1 MAVVLGLVIALGIG
15 LTGVGAGTLTAP
27 LLILAL
33 GVPPAEAVGT
43 ALVYGALVK
52 LLAGGVY
59 LARGQ
64 VDAGV
69 LARMLLGGVPGVVL
83 GSLFLDGLKAQGGV
97 VLAVIGATVAFSALL
112 GLRHALGR
120 GRPQG
125 ALRPFWVPVGAF
137 GIGLEMGFASAGA
150 GALGTLLLLGA
161 TRLAPARVVGTDL
174 AFGLAAAA
182 VGGGLHLGMGHVNLP
197 LLAAL
202 ALGGSVGAVVGALF
216 AARLPA
222 RPFRLGLLAW
232 LVLVGVSLVY
242 RGLALA
248 KGGMG

>member
-1 MAVVLGLVIALGIG
+1 MAVGLGLLIALGVG
-15 LTGVGAGTLTAP
+15 LSGVGAGTLTAP

-43 ALVYGALVK
+43 ALVYGALAK

-69 LARMLLGGVPGVVL
+69 LGRMLLGGVPGVVL
-83 GSLFLDGLKAQGGV
+83 GSLFLDRLKAQGGV
-97 VLAVIGATVAFSALL
+97 VLAVLGGTVAFSALW
-112 GLRHALGR
+112 GLGR
-120 GRPQG
+120 ALSGRAVPK
-125 ALRPFWVPVGAF
+125 ARPHLIPLGAF

-150 GALGTLLLLGA
+150 GALGTLLLLGT

-174 AFGLAAAA
+174 AFGLVAAT
-182 VGGGLHLGMGHVNLP
+182 VGGGLHLGMGNVNLP
-197 LLAAL
+197 LLAEL
-202 ALGGSVGAVVGALF
+202 ALGGSVGAVAGAFL
-216 AARLPA
+216 AGRIPA
-222 RPFRLGLLAW
+222 RPLRLGLLAW
-232 LVLVGVSLVY
+232 LVLVGASLVY